1 MHICAE
7 SDKTELCWSL
17 ERVRQE
23 VRDQRPG
30 ALLVE
35 QQLAYLMLVQALWLH
50 LAEVSFGPMPT
61 PAAIRPHAESSSLK
75 MTCFTPFTSTKRS
88 ANVTSARSRDQ
99 SGEKYGGGH
108 MSGVQLPD
116 CARKKPRRLR
126 PQAVTLDMRTDSIL
140 EGRRSK

>member
-35 QQLAYLMLVQALWLH
+35 QQLAYMMLVQALWLH

-61 PAAIRPHAESSSLK
+61 PAAIRPHAESSSLR
-75 MTCFTPFTSTKRS
+75 MTCFTPFTSTKRL

-99 SGEKYGGGH
+99 SGEKIRPGSYECSATPG
-108 MSGVQLPD
+108 
-116 CARKKPRRLR
+116 LR
-126 PQAVTLDMRTDSIL
+126 EEKA
-140 EGRRSK
+140 SKASVPSSDHRHED